1 MSESVTTEDVRAIR
15 PAPAWNS
22 QECSRCPCS
31 WAPGSVG
38 AEMGIVGAEMGIGA
52 LLFPGLE
59 LFCSPPVLA
68 VALAIPTF
76 GPSERME
83 YRRPL
88 GLGEVPVS
96 LVL

>member
-15 PAPAWNS
+15 PAPAWSS

-31 WAPGSVG
+31 WAPINIG
-38 AEMGIVGAEMGIGA
+38 AEMGIRA

-68 VALAIPTF
+68 VVVAIPTF
-76 GPSERME
+76 GPRERME